1 MKNWKTQLTL
11 THERGTL
18 MSDNINIK
26 RGIFQGDSLSSLL
39 FCISL
44 IQLSLELN
52 FLVYGY
58 KIGFIVATQD
68 QSLFTR
74 NFQANILHNGADPRC
89 RFCNTSTK
97 TIDHFISG
105 CTILAPNEYTN
116 RHNRV
121 GQYIHWKICNHYN
134 IETPEKWYEH
144 KPLPAV
150 DTPEVTI
157 LWDFLIRTDRTIQAN
172 RSDIVIKYKQN
183 KTCQFIDMS
192 VPSDSNISAKKFEKI
207 SKYKDLEIE
216 TAKMQKMNTK
226 TIPAIVGTLSMIK
239 KGTQKNVNKIPGNL
253 SLAETQIIVLNST
266 AHILKRTLSL

>member
-1 MKNWKTQLTL
+1 M
-11 THERGTL
+11 
-18 MSDNINIK
+18 
-26 RGIFQGDSLSSLL
+26 
-39 FCISL
+39 
-44 IQLSLELN
+44 
-52 FLVYGY
+52 
-58 KIGFIVATQD
+58 
-68 QSLFTR
+68 
-74 NFQANILHNGADPRC
+74 
-89 RFCNTSTK
+89 
-97 TIDHFISG
+97 
-105 CTILAPNEYTN
+105 
-116 RHNRV
+116 
-121 GQYIHWKICNHYN
+121 
-134 IETPEKWYEH
+134 
-144 KPLPAV
+144 
-150 DTPEVTI
+150 TI

-172 RSDIVIKYKQN
+172 RPDIVIKYKQN